1 MSTPRSRMIFVNLP
15 VRDLQKTM
23 AFFGAL
29 GFTFNPK
36 FTDQNAACMV
46 LSEQGYVMLLV
57 EPFFKGFTTQAI
69 CDTTT
74 HTEALLALSCESR
87 AEVESMLATAVAA
100 GGSDT
105 GKVQDHGFMY
115 ARSFYD
121 LDRHHWELFWMD
133 PAAAQ

>member
-1 MSTPRSRMIFVNLP
+1 
-15 VRDLQKTM
+15 M
-23 AFFGAL
+23 AFFSAL

-46 LSEQGYVMLLV
+46 LSEQGYVMLLA
-57 EPFFKGFTTQAI
+57 EPFFTGFTSQAI
-69 CDTTT
+69 CDTTA

-87 AEVESMLATAVAA
+87 GEVDSMLATAVAA

-105 GKVQDHGFMY
+105 ESVQDHGFMY

-121 LDRHHWELFWMD
+121 LDRRHWEPFWMD